1 MIGGNDEFVCSANYL
16 RMVLNQSMA
25 REAGDPSM
33 KNNFNSNWER
43 VQETLQEIQE
53 FLGVD
58 RVLLYEFLADGSG
71 EVAAEVL
78 SSNQSLDSLLKL
90 RFPATDIPET
100 ARQRFLEEQV
110 RVLVDVGLGRQ
121 LQSVPGER
129 YSKLYTNPSPCHLRY
144 LEQLNL
150 KASLSYPIVIRGEL
164 WGLLLIHHRQ
174 NCHWQQHQ
182 LSMLEL
188 LNERL
193 TLLITTEQL
202 SQEQA
207 ALLHQEETMK
217 EIRSLMQGDT
227 DDLPWKQVLATVVER
242 LNGCGGRIYLQSLSG
257 ETEIYEKGEQ
267 PFTEEELILEETQEW
282 QRCLLRGEK
291 VDLSEFDDSL
301 SLYKVDLAKWGN
313 YGGLVIPCQS
323 KSRRECYLTVFRYNP
338 TETICW
344 AGRPPQSIEE
354 QRRRTFEP
362 WQEEIRPSSKRIW
375 TKGEEKL
382 AAAIAQLLNDTF
394 QQHKLTVAVS
404 EHDRNYYDE
413 MTQLP
418 NRTLFTEK
426 LDLVTHEVTTSNEM
440 FAVVFLD
447 LDRFQQVNNTLGHTA
462 GDELLKAVAT
472 RLQGDLEKQNQDFF
486 LAYWHGDKFVILMR
500 QINDYDSAQL
510 EEKISAIGRS
520 FQNPFSLFGHEIYIK
535 ASWGVAIAPYDG
547 TEAETLLS
555 NAETAM
561 YGAKEQGKN
570 RYQVYT
576 PSLRSPL
583 NPLTLETEIRNS
595 LKNGDFRLYYQP
607 QMNLACGKITAVEA
621 LIRWEHPSRG
631 LMSPGEFIAL
641 AEESDLINEIGDWV
655 LRTACEQ
662 LAQWREQGMTDLR
675 VAVNISGRQFQ
686 ETNFV
691 EKVKQ
696 VLAET
701 GIPSSRLEIEIT
713 ETIAT
718 KNVDLTN
725 WLLKELQAIG
735 VSVALDDFGMGYSSL
750 NAIKSFPLNTIKID
764 REFVKDMNN
773 STVDSAIVQ
782 SVITLAQG
790 LNLRVVAEG
799 VETFQQLES
808 LQALFSAEDNS
819 EQEVQGYFL
828 SEALSEEKITP
839 FLLNS
844 KSEGGFFTSEET
856 REDNAKTNHDLESLK
871 QPQKHSEEEALSDN
885 YSSNNSQL
893 QQLFDQTRREQLV
906 AQISQQVHASL
917 DLEEIFQ
924 VTVRE
929 IRDFLKTDRVVL
941 YRFDEDWNGQV
952 VIESVGEDWERLFN
966 REIDDPCFQ
975 LKSAPL
981 YANGRVAAIEDIETA
996 DMTPCYQEMLRSF
1009 QVRANLV
1016 IPILNQNHL
1025 WGLLIAHHC
1034 RSSRHWQ
1041 PTEIS
1046 LLQQLATQVGVAIH
1060 QAELYQQLQQANEKL
1075 EELAIKDGLTKLAN
1089 RRWFDI
1095 TLDQQ
1100 WQRLQREEKSLA
1112 LILCDIDE
1120 FKPYNDYY
1128 GHQQG
1133 DDCLKA
1139 VATALQ
1145 GVVHRPDD
1153 LVARYGG
1160 EEFAIVLP
1168 NTPSQKAMIVAERAR
1183 KAVADLNIPHAR
1195 SSVTSHVTLSLGVG
1209 CLIPGSDHSRKE
1221 LIRRADQ
1228 ALYAAKAGGRDRSIS
1243 FLWQK

>member
-1 MIGGNDEFVCSANYL
+1 LN
-16 RMVLNQSMA
+16 LNQSMA

-53 FLGVD
+53 FLAVD
-58 RVLLYEFLADGSG
+58 RVLLYRFLADGSG
-71 EVAAEVL
+71 EVTAEVL
-78 SSNQSLDSLLKL
+78 SSNQGLDSLFKL
-90 RFPATDIPET
+90 RFPATDIPKT
-100 ARQRFLEEQV
+100 ARKRFLEQQV
-110 RVLVDVGLGRQ
+110 RILVDVGLGKQ
-121 LQSVPGER
+121 LQSVPGEKDH
-129 YSKLYTNPSPCHLRY
+129 KLYTHPSPCHLDY
-144 LEQLNL
+144 LEQLKV
-150 KASLSYPIVIRGEL
+150 KASLSYPIVIRGAL
-164 WGLLLIHHRQ
+164 WGLLLIHHPQ
-174 NCHWQQHQ
+174 PCHWQKHQ

-217 EIRSLMQGDT
+217 EIRYLMQGNT
-227 DDLPWKQVLATVVER
+227 NSLPWQQILATVVNG
-242 LNGCGGRIYLQSLSG
+242 LNGCGGRIYLQALSG
-257 ETEIYEKGEQ
+257 ETEVYERGEQ
-267 PFTEEELILEETQEW
+267 PFTEEKFILEETQEW
-282 QRCLLRGEK
+282 QRCLLRGER
-291 VDLSEFDDSL
+291 VDLSELDDSL

-313 YGGLVIPCQS
+313 YGGLVIPFRS
-323 KSRRECYLTVFRYNP
+323 KSHREGYLTVFRDNP
-338 TETICW
+338 TQTICW
-344 AGRPPQSIEE
+344 AGHPPQSTEE

-394 QQHKLTVAVS
+394 QQHKLTLAVQQ
-404 EHDRNYYDE
+404 HDRNYYDE

-418 NRTLFTEK
+418 SRTLFTEK
-426 LDLVTHEVTTSNEM
+426 LNLLTHEVTTSDEM

-462 GDELLKAVAT
+462 GDELLKGVAT
-472 RLQGDLEKQNQDFF
+472 RLQADLERQNQDFF

-510 EEKISAIGRS
+510 EEKISAIGQS
-520 FQNPFSLFGHEIYIK
+520 FQTPFSLFGHEIYVK
-535 ASWGVAIAPYDG
+535 ASWGVAISPYDG
-547 TEAETLLS
+547 IDAETLLS

-583 NPLTLETEIRNS
+583 NPLTLEAEIRNS

-621 LIRWEHPSRG
+621 LIRWQHPSRG
-631 LMSPGEFIAL
+631 LISPREFISF

-662 LAQWREQGMTDLR
+662 LAQWRKQGMTDLR
-675 VAVNISGRQFQ
+675 VAVNLSGRQFQ
-686 ETNFV
+686 EANFV

-701 GIPSSRLEIEIT
+701 GIPSSKLEIEIT

-773 STVDSAIVQ
+773 SVVDSAIVQ

-799 VETFQQLES
+799 VETFQQLER
-808 LQALFSAEDNS
+808 LRELFNTEDNS
-819 EQEVQGYFL
+819 DQEVQGYFL
-828 SEALSEEKITP
+828 SEPLSRAKITP

-844 KSEGGFFTSEET
+844 KSEGGCFASEET
-856 REDNAKTNHDLESLK
+856 KEDKGKTRAK
-871 QPQKHSEEEALSDN
+871 QPQKQSEEVALSDN
-885 YSSNNSQL
+885 YSSPNSQL

-906 AQISQQVHASL
+906 AQIAQQVHASL

-941 YRFDEDWNGQV
+941 YRFDQDWNGQV

-1016 IPILNQNHL
+1016 IPILNHNHL

-1034 RSSRHWQ
+1034 RSSRYWQ
-1041 PTEIS
+1041 STEIS

-1100 WQRLQREEKSLA
+1100 WQRLQREEKPLA

-1183 KAVADLNIPHAR
+1183 QAVADLKMSHAR

-1228 ALYAAKAGGRDRSIS
+1228 ALYAAKAGGRDRAIS
-1243 FLWQK
+1243 FLQQK